1 MKKISFNLINFF
13 LFISLLPITY
23 SILKIFYGDVYFK
36 NLIFFFVIVLVV
48 LFKKVLINSKII
60 KKRNE
65 IYSLIFLKVILILSI
80 ILSLYSPIINNLNT
94 TLILLSIITMYYVNN
109 EFIYF
114 FNNEENIEKIIN
126 FIFFPIIILF
136 FFHLISY
143 CIHIYTVGDKTFILE
158 FLNYYDWFA
167 ETLVISLLIFC
178 IISQYKLNYLNIK
191 LSFLVFFSLYLSIL
205 YDTWIA
211 TIICAFVILIQFFDN
226 YKKISISNKLAFY
239 LLIIT
244 FYFFISLLI
253 FIMSK
258 FIYLDNILN
267 ISNFLNYSVKDRVEE
282 LHEAIYYMT
291 NVNVF
296 GSGHIDFFDEKTYHS
311 FISVVIYHN
320 GIFGLIFTILFLL
333 SLFRV
338 VSSNSSYIFGSLIT
352 LILFLSIFAYS
363 LIPPFFIIFFFIYK
377 DYK

>member
-114 FNNEENIEKIIN
+114 INNEENIEKIIN

-136 FFHLISY
+136 FSHLLSY
-143 CIHIYTVGDKTFILE
+143 CIHLYTDGDKTFILE

-167 ETLVISLLIFC
+167 ETLVISLIIFC

-226 YKKISISNKLAFY
+226 YKKISISNKLVFY
-239 LLIIT
+239 LLIMT
-244 FYFFISLLI
+244 FYFLLSLLI

-311 FISVVIYHN
+311 FVSVVIYHN

>member
-1 MKKISFNLINFF
+1 MKKISFNLINFY

-36 NLIFFFVIVLVV
+36 NLIFFFVILLVV
-48 LFKKVLINSKII
+48 LFKKVLINSKLI
-60 KKRNE
+60 KKRND
-65 IYSLIFLKVILILSI
+65 IYSLIFLKVSLLLSI
-80 ILSLYSPIINNLNT
+80 ILSLYSPTINNLNT
-94 TLILLSIITMYYVNN
+94 SLILISIISMYYVNN

-114 FNNEENIEKIIN
+114 INNEENIEKIIN
-126 FIFFPIIILF
+126 FIFSPIIILF
-136 FFHLISY
+136 FSHFVSY
-143 CIHIYTVGDKTFILE
+143 IIHIVTFGDKTFILD

-167 ETLVISLLIFC
+167 ENVVISLLIFC

-211 TIICAFVILIQFFDN
+211 TIICALIILIQFFDN

-239 LLIIT
+239 LLIMT

-258 FIYLDNILN
+258 FIYLDNVLN

-291 NVNVF
+291 NVNIF

-338 VSSNSSYIFGSLIT
+338 VSSNSSYIFGSLIA

>member
-23 SILKIFYGDVYFK
+23 SILKIYYGDVYFK
-36 NLIFFFVIVLVV
+36 NLIFFFVILLVV
-48 LFKKVLINSKII
+48 LFKKVLINSKLI
-60 KKRNE
+60 KKRND
-65 IYSLIFLKVILILSI
+65 IYSLIFLKVSLLLSI
-80 ILSLYSPIINNLNT
+80 ILSLYSPTINNLNT
-94 TLILLSIITMYYVNN
+94 FLILTSIITMYYVNN

-114 FNNEENIEKIIN
+114 INNEENIEKIIN

-136 FFHLISY
+136 FSHLFSY
-143 CIHIYTVGDKTFILE
+143 CIHIITSGDKTFILD

-191 LSFLVFFSLYLSIL
+191 LSFFVFFCLYLSIL

-211 TIICAFVILIQFFDN
+211 TIICALVILIQFFDN

-258 FIYLDNILN
+258 FIYLDNVLN

-291 NVNVF
+291 NVDIF

-311 FISVVIYHN
+311 FVSVVIYHN

>member
-36 NLIFFFVIVLVV
+36 NLIFFFVIVLVL
-48 LFKKVLINSKII
+48 LFKKVLINSKLI

-65 IYSLIFLKVILILSI
+65 IYSLIFLTVSLILSI
-80 ILSLYSPIINNLNT
+80 ILSSYSPIINNLNT
-94 TLILLSIITMYYVNN
+94 SLILISIITMYYVNN
-109 EFIYF
+109 EFIDF
-114 FNNEENIEKIIN
+114 INNEENIEKIIN

-167 ETLVISLLIFC
+167 ETLVISLIIFC

-239 LLIIT
+239 FLKIT

-311 FISVVIYHN
+311 FVSVVIYHN

>member
-1 MKKISFNLINFF
+1 MYYL
-13 LFISLLPITY
+13 
-23 SILKIFYGDVYFK
+23 
-36 NLIFFFVIVLVV
+36 
-48 LFKKVLINSKII
+48 KVLINSKII

-114 FNNEENIEKIIN
+114 INNEENIEKIIN

-226 YKKISISNKLAFY
+226 YKKYQFQIN
-239 LLIIT
+239 
-244 FYFFISLLI
+244 
-253 FIMSK
+253 
-258 FIYLDNILN
+258 
-267 ISNFLNYSVKDRVEE
+267 
-282 LHEAIYYMT
+282 
-291 NVNVF
+291 
-296 GSGHIDFFDEKTYHS
+296 
-311 FISVVIYHN
+311 
-320 GIFGLIFTILFLL
+320 
-333 SLFRV
+333 
-338 VSSNSSYIFGSLIT
+338 
-352 LILFLSIFAYS
+352 
-363 LIPPFFIIFFFIYK
+363 
-377 DYK
+377 